1 MTTVNPTQ
9 SLQALRNNTPKR
21 TCHQLGVCLHQDR
34 ACPGECIQA
43 AALQRLAPG
52 VVDGPHRKLRSRS
65 RRMVDGLLVAMAYGA
80 SIPLSIWLVLTL
92 LEWALS

>member
-9 SLQALRNNTPKR
+9 SLQALRNNAPKR
-21 TCHQLGVCLHQDR
+21 TCHQLGVCLHPDR

-52 VVDGPHRKLRSRS
+52 VVDGPYTSNPS
-65 RRMVDGLLVAMAYGA
+65 RRERLARALLLGA
-80 SIPLSIWLVLTL
+80 CLLAVVVVLIEIARVLS
-92 LEWALS
+92 

>member
-21 TCHQLGVCLHQDR
+21 TC
-34 ACPGECIQA
+34 PGECIQA

-52 VVDGPHRKLRSRS
+52 VVDGPYTSNPSGRERLARA
-65 RRMVDGLLVAMAYGA
+65 LLLGVCVLAVVVVLIEIARV
-80 SIPLSIWLVLTL
+80 LS
-92 LEWALS
+92 